1 MTFLLEDKGKY
12 EKSLEAI
19 LSGDPSENVRKEI
32 RRIINRKDTLGNTAL
47 HYATMVIFLQW
58 YIRAVVPQHFLVRG
72 PL

>member
-19 LSGDPSENVRKEI
+19 LSGDPSENLRKEI

-47 HYATMVIFLQW
+47 HYATMVIF
-58 YIRAVVPQHFLVRG
+58 AVIH
-72 PL
+72 